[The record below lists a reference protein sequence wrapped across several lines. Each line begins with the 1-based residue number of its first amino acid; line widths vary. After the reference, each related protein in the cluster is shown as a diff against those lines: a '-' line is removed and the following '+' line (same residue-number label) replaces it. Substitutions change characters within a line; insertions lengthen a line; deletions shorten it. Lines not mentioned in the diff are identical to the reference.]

1 MADED
6 QHQPDRFDLLS
17 EERVKSEAD
26 FNYEMQCR
34 SWPYRMSKAADADV
48 WSLTDIRTSEVL
60 HRTPPVD
67 EAVAVHILRAWM
79 RGYMHGGSFEIVGQ
93 YLLGM
98 LPDDANPY

>member
-1 MADED
+1 
-6 QHQPDRFDLLS
+6 
-17 EERVKSEAD
+17 
-26 FNYEMQCR
+26 
-34 SWPYRMSKAADADV
+34 MSKAADADV

-79 RGYMHGGSFEIVGQ
+79 RGYMHDGSFEIVGQ